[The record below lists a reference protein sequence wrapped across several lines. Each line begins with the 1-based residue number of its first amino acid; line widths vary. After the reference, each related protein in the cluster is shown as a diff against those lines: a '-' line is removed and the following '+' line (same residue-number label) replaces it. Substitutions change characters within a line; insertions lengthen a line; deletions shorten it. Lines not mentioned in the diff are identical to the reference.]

1 MTKQNNF
8 FEGCSYWFKFNNLGL
23 ALGMAL
29 KFHASVVK
37 GSKLKVEEGGD
48 FWGLIP
54 TLVEV
59 TWEKLVGGGL
69 QKGFI

>member
-1 MTKQNNF
+1 
-8 FEGCSYWFKFNNLGL
+8 
-23 ALGMAL
+23 MAL